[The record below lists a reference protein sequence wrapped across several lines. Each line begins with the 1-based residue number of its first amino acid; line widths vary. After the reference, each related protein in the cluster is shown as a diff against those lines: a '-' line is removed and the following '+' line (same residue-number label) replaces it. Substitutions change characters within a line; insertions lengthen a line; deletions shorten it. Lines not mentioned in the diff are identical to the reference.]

1 MRKIRISLD
10 TTQFER
16 LVEGE
21 EIVQHVKPLTGL
33 ITERRVNEMF
43 DVCITLSD
51 IGFQAMKDA
60 VLRAV
65 VKKRI
70 GKI

>member
-1 MRKIRISLD
+1 MRKIRIALD
-10 TTQFER
+10 AKQFEQ

-51 IGFQAMKDA
+51 IDFMVMKNA
-60 VLRAV
+60 VFNAI

>member
-51 IGFQAMKDA
+51 ISFQAMKDA